1 MMGKTSAV
9 FSCFVMAV
17 SSATALAATWYVSPA
32 GSDETG
38 DGSAEKPVATIP
50 RAVEL
55 SRCAAHGEKRE
66 IVVAD
71 GEYAVADTILM
82 EKRDSGLVIRAAK
95 KGKTLLS
102 GSAKVMGWEKDV
114 SDGRFLVA
122 DFPFD
127 INPNAVY
134 SLVVNGK
141 PASLALF
148 PAKGLKPLPYFASS
162 EEVSSANHTVLRYDR
177 KALSSSDTFKQLDLA
192 SVRVVIPQ
200 EWAKNRMFIATN
212 DWQNG
217 VFHLKGRTN
226 MPLGRFNQGYRI
238 SNSRQGLTE
247 PGTWMY
253 EGSTGKIRYWP
264 RKGETAKSLDASVTR
279 LQSIFRLLADTKN
292 VTISG
297 FVIEG
302 CAKLPGAGLYAKSG
316 AAAAITGHK
325 PVGVKIVDCVI
336 RYCAG
341 SGVCFSKPRNCEV
354 SRCVL
359 HDLGVH
365 GVHYADGGLGGGVFD
380 CEIFRPGSSGAYLQ
394 LPGVSLVG
402 NHIHHTGRSAATL
415 WTTGGVVVSN
425 ELDHTMLS
433 SRDGGAIYGAMNDSL
448 FEGNYCHDSGDWPGL
463 YNDEGGRNTVYRGN
477 RFERCWW
484 PIHMHDCR
492 NIVVTNNLMAC
503 DKPMRF
509 SFQGSAN
516 CVFRDNL
523 VRAPKK
529 IDSDPYVGNCAVWEN
544 IVETGSFKSGWKRQ
558 GVVKLTKGIAPPKSP
573 RIALFVPKAADA
585 EAKAFEAKD
594 IPFPWKNR
602 GVIDRDETGRESPG
616 CPGGAVFFAWD
627 EVNLYVKALYE
638 YNKFMNYKG
647 ARTIGPGPWGMSDG
661 LKFVFEG
668 FDVTVF
674 LDGTVVS
681 SDPSLKFG
689 PENLVVKSHGGCGAG
704 GWSMR
709 FAVPLAKFR
718 LDGKKIGALVGRKIP
733 FDTVFYNV
741 EYDETRYYE
750 GPSKGDRT
758 AGSIILLEK
767 QPDAARK

>member
-1 MMGKTSAV
+1 MRKRVKKSVWAAALSLSVRLPLFGAV
-9 FSCFVMAV
+9 IN
-17 SSATALAATWYVSPA
+17 VSPQ
-32 GSDETG
+32 GDDVNG
-38 DGSAEKPVATIP
+38 DGSSARPYATLAKAVAAAKSGSEKQN
-50 RAVEL
+50 
-55 SRCAAHGEKRE
+55 E
-66 IVVAD
+66 IVFAD
-71 GEYAVADTILM
+71 GTYCFDAPVLIDAKTPVS
-82 EKRDSGLVIRAAK
+82 RIRAANP
-95 KGKTLLS
+95 GKAVLS
-102 GSAKVMGWEKDV
+102 GAAGIMGWRRDKK
-114 SDGRFLVA
+114 DGRFLVA
-122 DFPFD
+122 DIPFEID
-127 INPNAVY
+127 ANASY
-134 SLVVNGK
+134 ALVVNG
-141 PASLALF
+141 ACATMALY
-148 PAKGLKPLPYFASS
+148 PEKSKRALPYFADGSDI
-162 EEVSSANHTVLRYDR
+162 ALDNRTVIRYD
-177 KALSSSDTFKQLDLA
+177 KKVLPSGDMFKDLDLA
-192 SVRVVIPQ
+192 SVRLVVPQ
-200 EWAKNRMFIATN
+200 EWAKNRPYIATN
-212 DWQNG
+212 DWKNG
-217 VFHLKGRTN
+217 VFYLKSKTN
-226 MPLGRFNQGYRI
+226 MPLGKYNQGYRVA
-238 SNSRQGLTE
+238 NSIQGMTE
-247 PGTWMY
+247 PGTWMF
-253 EGSTGKIRYWP
+253 EGTTAKIRYWP
-264 RKGETAKSLDASVTR
+264 RKGETAKNINASISKALRIITV
-279 LQSIFRLLADTKN
+279 SHVKN
-292 VTISG
+292 LTISG
-297 FVIEG
+297 LVLEG
-302 CAKLPGAGLYAKSG
+302 CSVAP
-316 AAAAITGHK
+316 
-325 PVGVKIVDCVI
+325 
-336 RYCAG
+336 G
-341 SGVCFSKPRNCEV
+341 SGVYAKNGPAAVIGGWRPEGLVVDNCEIRNTAGTGILV
-354 SRCVL
+354 TKPVNTEVRNSKI
-359 HDLGVH
+359 HGIGGH
-365 GVHYADGGLGGGVFD
+365 GVHYSDGGNGGGVYD
-380 CEIFRPGSSGAYLQ
+380 CEIFNVGSSGAYLQ
-394 LPGVSLVG
+394 LPKVTLKGC
-402 NHIHHTGRSAATL
+402 HIHHAGRSAATL
-415 WTTGGVVVSN
+415 WTTGGSVVSN
-425 ELDHTMLS
+425 EFDHTMLS
-433 SRDGGAIYGAMNDSL
+433 SRDGGAVYGAMNDSL
-448 FEGNYCHDSGDWPGL
+448 FEGNYCHDCGDWPGL